1 MLALPDA
8 VQAPTAAPT
17 AYKALSRAEARA
29 LSRCAPLSRRADPV
43 APAVTSGQ
51 WLVTAEPD
59 QVGFARRQVAA
70 FAALAGMPDDD
81 AMAELQLAVSEAL
94 TNAVMHAYRDREPA
108 GTVLV
113 QALAEADELT
123 IRVRDYGM
131 GIAPRS
137 DAPGLGIGLTI
148 MARLAKVSSVRRCEG
163 GGTEISMSF
172 ALHRVA
178 AGTRAAAALA
188 AAPRS

>member
-1 MLALPDA
+1 MARERPTASIVSQSPPPVHALPDA

-59 QVGFARRQVAA
+59 QVGLARRQVAA
-70 FAALAGMPDDD
+70 FAALAGMPDDGL
-81 AMAELQLAVSEAL
+81 AELQLAVSEAL

-113 QALAEADELT
+113 Q
-123 IRVRDYGM
+123 GW
-131 GIAPRS
+131 
-137 DAPGLGIGLTI
+137 
-148 MARLAKVSSVRRCEG
+148 RRR
-163 GGTEISMSF
+163 TS
-172 ALHRVA
+172 
-178 AGTRAAAALA
+178 
-188 AAPRS
+188 

>member
-1 MLALPDA
+1 VHALPDA
-8 VQAPTAAPT
+8 VQAPT
-17 AYKALSRAEARA
+17 AYKALSRAETRA

-43 APAVTSGQ
+43 APAVASGQ

-70 FAALAGMPDDD
+70 FAGLAGMPDD
-81 AMAELQLAVSEAL
+81 AMAELKLAVSEAL
-94 TNAVMHAYRDREPA
+94 TNAVMHAYRDRERA

-137 DAPGLGIGLTI
+137 DAPGLGIGLTMI
-148 MARLAKVSSVRRCEG
+148 ARLAKVSSVRRCEG
-163 GGTEISMSF
+163 GGTEISMSI

>member
-1 MLALPDA
+1 M
-8 VQAPTAAPT
+8 
-17 AYKALSRAEARA
+17 
-29 LSRCAPLSRRADPV
+29 
-43 APAVTSGQ
+43 
-51 WLVTAEPD
+51 
-59 QVGFARRQVAA
+59 
-70 FAALAGMPDDD
+70 
-81 AMAELQLAVSEAL
+81 SEAL
-94 TNAVMHAYRDREPA
+94 TNAEMHAYRDREPA

-137 DAPGLGIGLTI
+137 DAPGLGIGLTMI
-148 MARLAKVSSVRRCEG
+148 ARLAKVSSVRRCEG
-163 GGTEISMSF
+163 GGTEVSMAF